1 MKTTTTPTPLN
12 LTDEA
17 ELAAEISAV
26 DGVPLDEARA
36 LAAGHLG
43 HITRAA
49 AQPTLRALLEAA
61 EREARPMLAAQAQRR
76 AH

>member
-1 MKTTTTPTPLN
+1 MKTTTNPTLLN

-36 LAAGHLG
+36 LAAEHLG
-43 HITRAA
+43 HITRTA
-49 AQPTLRALLEAA
+49 AQPSLRALLEAA
-61 EREARPMLAAQAQRR
+61 EQEARPMLAAQAERR